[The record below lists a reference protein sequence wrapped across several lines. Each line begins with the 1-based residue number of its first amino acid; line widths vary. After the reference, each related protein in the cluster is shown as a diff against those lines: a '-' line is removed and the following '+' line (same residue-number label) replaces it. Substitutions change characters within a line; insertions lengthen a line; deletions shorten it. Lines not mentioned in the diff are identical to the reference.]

1 LPRRGQPSP
10 AASVIC
16 MLAPRALLG
25 YLCAAIDGEDTMI
38 FKRRIQDSPAGPT
51 TFIAATTKIVGTI
64 TGQGPYVFC
73 GTVEGDCDIN
83 GPLTLAEGGRWKGTL
98 KANDIILAGTVEGD
112 VVARA
117 RVEIAGTAR
126 VTGSL
131 SGNSI
136 AVAEGAVIEGEIK
149 VTSGGAPV
157 KFQEKRHP

>member
-1 LPRRGQPSP
+1 
-10 AASVIC
+10 
-16 MLAPRALLG
+16 
-25 YLCAAIDGEDTMI
+25 MI
-38 FKRRIQDSPAGPT
+38 FKRRIQDVPTGPT
-51 TFIAATTKIVGTI
+51 TFIGPSTKIVGTV

-98 KANDIILAGTVEGD
+98 KANDVIVAGIVEGD
-112 VVARA
+112 VVARQ

-126 VTGSL
+126 VSGSL

-149 VTSGGAPV
+149 VTSGAQPTT
-157 KFQEKRHP
+157 FQEKRHD

>member
-1 LPRRGQPSP
+1 
-10 AASVIC
+10 
-16 MLAPRALLG
+16 
-25 YLCAAIDGEDTMI
+25 MI
-38 FKRRIQDSPAGPT
+38 FKRRIQDVPTGPT
-51 TFIAATTKIVGTI
+51 TFIGPSTKIVGTV

-98 KANDIILAGTVEGD
+98 KANDVIVAGIVEGD
-112 VVARA
+112 VVACQ

-149 VTSGGAPV
+149 VTTGGQPV
-157 KFQEKRHP
+157 TFQEKRQERQD

>member
-1 LPRRGQPSP
+1 
-10 AASVIC
+10 
-16 MLAPRALLG
+16 
-25 YLCAAIDGEDTMI
+25 MI
-38 FKRRIQDSPAGPT
+38 FKRRIQDVPTGPT
-51 TFIAATTKIVGTI
+51 TFIGPSTKIVGTV

-98 KANDIILAGTVEGD
+98 MGNDVIVAGIVEGD
-112 VVARA
+112 VSARQ

-149 VTSGGAPV
+149 VMTGGQPV
-157 KFQEKRHP
+157 TFQEKRQG